1 MAHPA
6 WEWKSEIPSDVC
18 DIIKN
23 TLDKDLHQG
32 KVGENKLYN
41 NKIRNVDIS
50 FQSSNWINALLIGF
64 IRYANHSNF
73 SYDLSD
79 ADKEDLQLSRYSE
92 GSFYGKHADYADN
105 EGQILKTRKLSLSL
119 QLSDENEY
127 EGGELILYNHLK
139 SDVIKACKSKGSL
152 IIFDSRMAHEITPVK
167 SGVRYSLVKWY
178 HGDNPLK

>member
-6 WEWKSEIPSDVC
+6 WQWKSEIPNDVC

-23 TLDKDLHQG
+23 TLDKDFHQG
-32 KVGENKLYN
+32 KVGKDKLYN
-41 NKIRNVDIS
+41 NNIRKVDIS

-79 ADKEDLQLSRYSE
+79 IDKEDLQLSRYSK
-92 GSFYGKHADYADN
+92 GSFYGKHADYADSD
-105 EGQILKTRKLSLSL
+105 GQLLKTRKLSLSL

-127 EGGELILYNHLK
+127 EGGELLIYNHLK
-139 SDVIKACKSKGSL
+139 NDVIKACKSKGSL
-152 IIFDSRMAHEITPVK
+152 IIFDSRMTHEITPVK
-167 SGVRYSLVKWY
+167 SGERYSLVKWY
-178 HGDNPLK
+178 HGDNPLR